1 LANALQAHITG
12 GVTQYKGKCYAW
24 DIVNEALNADGTFG
38 SDIFFDTL
46 GQDYI
51 QIAFEVE
58 TAGAKSTT
66 AQGIVKTLQ
75 VAGVSIDGVGF
86 QSHFIVRSTPSTAA
100 QVSNLE
106 GIYCFGC

>member
-1 LANALQAHITG
+1 MGRGRRNLANALQAHITG

-51 QIAFEVE
+51 
-58 TAGAKSTT
+58 
-66 AQGIVKTLQ
+66 
-75 VAGVSIDGVGF
+75 
-86 QSHFIVRSTPSTAA
+86 
-100 QVSNLE
+100 
-106 GIYCFGC
+106 